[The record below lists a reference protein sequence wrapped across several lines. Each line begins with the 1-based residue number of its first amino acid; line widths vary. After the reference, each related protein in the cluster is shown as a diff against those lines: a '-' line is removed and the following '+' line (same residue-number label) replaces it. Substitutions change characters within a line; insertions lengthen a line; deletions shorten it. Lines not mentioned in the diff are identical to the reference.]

1 MNKVKKLVEFLEKR
15 YGYPKI
21 GKKNKFELLIVTV
34 LSQRTR
40 DENTE
45 KASRQLFS
53 VARTPEKI
61 SKLPLEKIE
70 KLVKSSGPYRQKAK
84 RIKEISKIIL
94 KEYKGSVPQTREEL
108 MKLPGVG
115 YKTADIVLSYG
126 FGVPTIAVDTHVN
139 RIPKRIGIVNEKANI
154 EEVRQRLEKLIPGK
168 KRFLVNLGLVKFGQ
182 EICRPLNPHCHDCP
196 LNTICDYYKKCVGR
210 CVDEKR

>member
-1 MNKVKKLVEFLEKR
+1 MEKIDKIINFLEKR

-21 GKKNKFELLIVTV
+21 GYGDNFKLLISTV

-45 KASRQLFS
+45 RASKRLFS
-53 VARTPEKI
+53 VASTPRTI
-61 SKLPLEKIE
+61 SKLPLKKIE
-70 KLVKSSGPYRQKAK
+70 NLIRPSGPYRQKAK

-94 KEYKGSVPQTREEL
+94 KDHKGRVPMTREEL
-108 MKLPGVG
+108 MSLPGVG

-139 RIPKRIGIVNEKANI
+139 RIPKRLGIVRKEADV
-154 EEVRQRLEKLIPGK
+154 EEVRKTLEKKIKGK
-168 KRFLVNLGLVKFGQ
+168 KRFLINLGLVRFGQ
-182 EICRPLNPHCHDCP
+182 EICRPISPRCNECQLKK
-196 LNTICDYYKKCVGR
+196 ICKYYKEVVCK
-210 CVDEKR
+210 